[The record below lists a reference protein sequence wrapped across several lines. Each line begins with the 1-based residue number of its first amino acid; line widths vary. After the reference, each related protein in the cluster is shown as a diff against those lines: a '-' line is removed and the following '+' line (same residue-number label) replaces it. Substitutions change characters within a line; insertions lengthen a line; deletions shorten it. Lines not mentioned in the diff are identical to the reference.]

1 MVACV
6 VGGSTQVRVETRDL
20 LVEMCLGL
28 SACDV
33 QRSLSR
39 EKLIEDT

>member
-6 VGGSTQVRVETRDL
+6 VGGSTQVRRDARDL
-20 LVEMCLGL
+20 SVEMCLVL

-39 EKLIEDT
+39 KKLIEDT